1 MGTPN
6 RVALARAEAGLTQA
20 QLAAAVG
27 ASLRTINRIEKGQ
40 RPRLTLAVR
49 LARTLG
55 VDLVELF
62 DDEDAA

>member
-6 RVALARAEAGLTQA
+6 RVALARAEAGLTQL
-20 QLAAAVG
+20 QLAEAVG

-55 VDLVELF
+55 VELTELF